1 MIITASKIDF
11 PQPSRRSRVGL
22 WFVCFS
28 FLLHVL
34 IIGLLSHRNSERPV
48 VESSEETQVIEATLI
63 FPKLPEIPLEPS
75 TLRPAT
81 KAEEQIEE
89 KQVEVSETQ
98 AEELIDSL
106 SNTEPV
112 LIPSKSLNENAKP
125 EPLRRAKALSSQGFT
140 QRYMQ
145 QRNVEQLNGLIEQE
159 VKQYREQQNAPDL
172 EIPAFD
178 PNAQEKRLTKPTI
191 VACDKTAAKIFAII
205 GNTMGGKMRC
215 RDKPNIDE
223 FINRRLDKQ

>member
-11 PQPSRRSRVGL
+11 PQPSRRSSVGL

-48 VESSEETQVIEATLI
+48 VESLEETQVIEATLI
-63 FPKLPEIPLEPS
+63 FPKLPEIPSEPS
-75 TLRPAT
+75 TLQPAT
-81 KAEEQIEE
+81 KAEERIDENQA
-89 KQVEVSETQ
+89 EVSETQ

-112 LIPSKSLNENAKP
+112 PIPSKPLNENAKP
-125 EPLRRAKALSSQGFT
+125 APPSRAKALSSQGFT

-145 QRNVEQLNGLIEQE
+145 QRNVEQLKSDGVAFFGPDENGMLACGYEGKGRLMPVDTI
-159 VKQYREQQNAPDL
+159 L
-172 EIPAFD
+172 EEIR
-178 PNAQEKRLTKPTI
+178 NQLS
-191 VACDKTAAKIFAII
+191 
-205 GNTMGGKMRC
+205 
-215 RDKPNIDE
+215 
-223 FINRRLDKQ
+223 